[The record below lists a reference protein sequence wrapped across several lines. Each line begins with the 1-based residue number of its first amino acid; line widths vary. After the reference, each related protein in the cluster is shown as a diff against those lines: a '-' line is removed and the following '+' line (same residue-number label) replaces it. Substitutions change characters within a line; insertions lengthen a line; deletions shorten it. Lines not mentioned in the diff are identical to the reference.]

1 MPEKYLDK
9 VYTISNAPDAQCS
22 LYNEWAETYDAEL
35 GEGGYATPARL
46 AAALGAAEANRDA
59 PVLDFGCGTGLSGAA
74 LAAAGF
80 THVRDLQAL
89 PLADLLRRIGS
100 DGTRLARLARGED
113 DRRVD
118 PASERKSVS
127 AEQTFDADL
136 SDEQTL
142 LALLRHLSEKVS
154 TRCKA
159 AGIAGRTVTLKLK
172 TPDFRTHS
180 RAETLSQ
187 PTAMA
192 HRIFAIGKTMLT
204 AEAKGRAFRLIGI
217 GVSHLEPINE
227 DEADLFDPRMAR
239 LGQAERAMDRL
250 RARFG
255 EDAIATGLA
264 LSRPRRRPASPTD
277 GGE

>member
-1 MPEKYLDK
+1 M
-9 VYTISNAPDAQCS
+9 
-22 LYNEWAETYDAEL
+22 
-35 GEGGYATPARL
+35 
-46 AAALGAAEANRDA
+46 
-59 PVLDFGCGTGLSGAA
+59 
-74 LAAAGF
+74 
-80 THVRDLQAL
+80 
-89 PLADLLRRIGS
+89 
-100 DGTRLARLARGED
+100 
-113 DRRVD
+113 
-118 PASERKSVS
+118 S
-127 AEQTFDADL
+127 AEQTFDADI
-136 SDEQTL
+136 SDGQTL

-172 TPDFRTHS
+172 TPDFRTHT

-192 HRIFAIGKTMLT
+192 HRIFAIAKAML
-204 AEAKGRAFRLIGI
+204 AGEAKGRAYRLIGV
-217 GVSHLEPINE
+217 GVSHLEAMNE

-255 EDAIATGLA
+255 DDAIATGLS

-277 GGE
+277 AGD